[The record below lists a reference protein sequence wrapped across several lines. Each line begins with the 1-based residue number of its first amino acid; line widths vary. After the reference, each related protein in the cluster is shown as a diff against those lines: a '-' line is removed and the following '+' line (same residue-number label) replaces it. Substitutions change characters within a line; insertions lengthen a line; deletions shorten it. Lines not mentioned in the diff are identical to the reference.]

1 MNDTTGVYRMN
12 PAEDRLVYGD
22 ELTEGMWA
30 LPDNPEMRR
39 PRGDDEDAWLRGQ
52 RFRRVTGLRHRPPCG
67 SLPASVIF
75 IGEWVDGYREVHS
88 CAVNWGWIVKK
99 DERGERQATPVS
111 SPPE

>member
-39 PRGDDEDAWLRGQ
+39 PRGDDEDAWLRGSGSVASPAC
-52 RFRRVTGLRHRPPCG
+52 VTGRRAGAC
-67 SLPASVIF
+67 
-75 IGEWVDGYREVHS
+75 R
-88 CAVNWGWIVKK
+88 
-99 DERGERQATPVS
+99 RR
-111 SPPE
+111 